1 MNKWTTIFSNVIIDA
16 AGNVK
21 RPNSHRPNLRTNSG
35 ADWQGAAMLGGTNK
49 GESGSATSVTATSLT
64 KTGASFPT
72 SGDGPAT
79 ANNMGGYQ
87 GKIVYAGPRTSSS
100 SADSI
105 VYGVIISNTATV
117 LTVDMWQAAGTPG
130 TAGTT
135 PNGTCSFQI
144 GIGAAPI
151 IYLGLTATSI
161 TPAAGDVTLS
171 GELSSGGF
179 SRALYDTY
187 SHSNGATSG
196 FIQKTFTATATQTI
210 NGEAVFSAQNG
221 GVMPFESQ
229 EPSPPTLVSG
239 DTLQQKVT
247 VNY

>member
-1 MNKWTTIFSNVIIDA
+1 MSGKWTSIFSNVITDA
-16 AGNVK
+16 DGNIK
-21 RPNSHRPNLRTNSG
+21 RPNSYRPNLRTNSG

-49 GESGSATSVTATSLT
+49 GESGAATSTTATSLT
-64 KTGASFPT
+64 KTGATFPT

-87 GKIVYAGPRTSSS
+87 GKIVYAGPNSSGTGS
-100 SADSI
+100 T
-105 VYGVIISNTATV
+105 VYGVIITNTATV
-117 LTVDMWQAAGTPG
+117 LTVDMWQAAGSPG

-135 PNGTCSFQI
+135 PNATANFQI
-144 GIGAAPI
+144 GIGAAPT

-161 TPAAGDVTLS
+161 TPAATDTTLS

-196 FIQKTFTATATQTI
+196 FIQKTFTASATQTI
-210 NGEAVFSAQNG
+210 NGEAVFNAQNG
-221 GVMPFESQ
+221 GVMTFEST
-229 EPSPPTLVSG
+229 EPNPPTLVSG

-247 VNY
+247 LNY